1 MMRLGVLVSGRG
13 SNLGAILDAIAG
25 GRLTCVPALVVSNRA
40 DARGLDL
47 ARAGGVATAVIE
59 HRRYA
64 DREAFD
70 AAVVSALEDAGVELV
85 ALAGFDRLVT
95 RVLLRAFPDRVYNI
109 HPALL
114 PAFKGLHAQ
123 RQALDYGA
131 RVTGATV
138 HLVDEHMDHGP
149 IVLQGAV
156 PVAPDDTEATLAA
169 RILAVEHA
177 IYPAA
182 LQLCAMGR
190 VHVVGRRVV
199 VDGPLPP
206 LPPAMLWLP

>member
-1 MMRLGVLVSGRG
+1 MRLGVLVSGRG
-13 SNLGAILDAIAG
+13 SNLEAILRAVAA
-25 GRLTCVPALVVSNRA
+25 GRLACEPALVLSNRPEA
-40 DARGLDL
+40 GALAI
-47 ARAGGVATAVIE
+47 ARAHGVETIVLD
-59 HRRYA
+59 HRA
-64 DREAFD
+64 HAGREAFD
-70 AAVVSALEDAGVELV
+70 AAVVGALRERDVELV

-95 RVLLRAFPDRVYNI
+95 GVLLAAFPERVYNV

-156 PVAPDDTEATLAA
+156 PIAPDDSEATLAA
-169 RILAVEHA
+169 RVLAVEHV
-177 IYPAA
+177 IFPAA
-182 LQLCAMGR
+182 LQLCVEGR
-190 VHVVGRRVV
+190 VRVVGRRVV
-199 VDGPLPP
+199 IDGPQPP
-206 LPPAMLWLP
+206 LPPPLLWLA